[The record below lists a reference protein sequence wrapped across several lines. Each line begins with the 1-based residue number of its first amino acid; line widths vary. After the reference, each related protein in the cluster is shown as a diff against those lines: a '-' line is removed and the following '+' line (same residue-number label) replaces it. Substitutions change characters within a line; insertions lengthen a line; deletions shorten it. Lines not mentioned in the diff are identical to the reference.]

1 MKPTY
6 SKKSKYGSRKVT
18 IDGITFDSVRE
29 GNRYRELKLLERA
42 GKITNLQRQVKY
54 LLIPSQ
60 YVAVTGKR
68 GNQTNHCVERAC
80 VYIADFVYMEDGN
93 LVVEDCKGFKTEAYK
108 IKRKLML
115 LNYGIRI
122 RET

>member
-1 MKPTY
+1 MKPKY

-18 IDGITFDSVRE
+18 VDGTTFDSVRE
-29 GNRYRELKLLERA
+29 YNRYKELKLLERA
-42 GKITNLQRQVKY
+42 GKITNLKRQVKY
-54 LLIPSQ
+54 LLIPSL
-60 YVAVTGKR
+60 YEIEIINGKEKR
-68 GNQTNHCVERAC
+68 RCIERAC
-80 VYIADFVYMEDGN
+80 VYVADFVYTEGDE

-115 LNYGIRI
+115 SDYGIKI